1 MDYRQITVVNI
12 AGRMM
17 KKHKAGKLDVHT
29 MEPRSYMI
37 YIHYTLP
44 KHKEKKKPRCNYPHT
59 YKPTLK
65 YPFICKHFFQSL
77 LHTKFWRPRINLWH
91 HFCPIAPR
99 T

>member
-44 KHKEKKKPRCNYPHT
+44 KHKEKNPDAITHT
-59 YKPTLK
+59 
-65 YPFICKHFFQSL
+65 
-77 LHTKFWRPRINLWH
+77 HTNQL
-91 HFCPIAPR
+91 
-99 T
+99 